1 MTTVMSREVLLIE
14 LKDYN
19 DFLKLVNKVKK
30 KYKVVRIDYENLV
43 IEFYRDNEK
52 MKKKVKIVCGL
63 INHY

>member
-1 MTTVMSREVLLIE
+1 MNKEILLME
-14 LKDYN
+14 LKNYDE
-19 DFLKLVNKVKK
+19 FLKLVRKVKK

-52 MKKKVKIVCGL
+52 MKEKVKIVCGL